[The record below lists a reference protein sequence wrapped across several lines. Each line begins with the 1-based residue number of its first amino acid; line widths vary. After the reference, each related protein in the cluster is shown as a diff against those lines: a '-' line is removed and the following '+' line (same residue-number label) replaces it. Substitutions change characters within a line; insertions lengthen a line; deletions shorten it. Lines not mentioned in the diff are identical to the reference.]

1 MFLVYYFLVPLLF
14 LSPNL
19 KNIKKSANIF
29 RYIIGLA
36 FSFLIFYVFKMDKSI
51 SLVISILGVVGV
63 FQIVMAIIES
73 GIDFKNRAQN
83 KGQFKFMILIGVIF
97 LLVAGVYNTIPYSI
111 GQTKK
116 LYGMVN
122 AKESDEKS
130 PKVNTENII
139 IVPPETAYYQ
149 MQNMIGSL
157 PNPSFYKIGQ
167 LNLTQTPQGA
177 YYVAPIEFEGNIKAL
192 LNRKS
197 PGIVYVSAERLEE
210 PKIIEVEYNHSESL
224 LFNNN
229 IYRKMR
235 SVKQDSILLNANIE
249 LDDTLKPYYIGSYGH
264 YKYGRNGIE
273 VDGVIVYELETG
285 ETKTYPKDKTP
296 EWIDQ
301 IYTYDVAEQYNEFQ
315 GRYKKG
321 LINSKIGQKEVHI
334 PTNWSSGLSING
346 LEIESTQVVPVVG
359 NNGEMYFFTDHTNTS
374 ENSTTMTG
382 YTLMDSRTGEMV
394 YYKTPGLLNGQ
405 GAMNSVEKLL
415 GADKANWATSQPILY
430 NVYGVDTWIVPV
442 INRTDGSFVKLGLVA
457 AESKYSMLADNK
469 TDLLDS
475 FKKAIAEGKINSS
488 SDVKISN
495 DSESIKEKEIS
506 GTIWRIN
513 QTSED
518 GKAIFYIKLEDNEKI
533 FMINKN
539 LSPEVIL
546 ARDGDKITLKY
557 IDMEEQQ
564 VLSVTSF
571 NINK

>member
-1 MFLVYYFLVPLLF
+1 MFLLYYFLVPLLF
-14 LSPNL
+14 LNPNL
-19 KNIKKSANIF
+19 KKATKSTNIF
-29 RYIIGLA
+29 RYIIGLI
-36 FSFLIFYVFKMDKSI
+36 FSFIMFYGLNRDKSI
-51 SLVISILGVVGV
+51 SFIISVLGVVGI
-63 FQIVMAIIES
+63 FQIIMSMVEA
-73 GIDFKNRAQN
+73 GIDFKN
-83 KGQFKFMILIGVIF
+83 KTPKITSPKKIILLSL
-97 LLVAGVYNTIPYSI
+97 LLVVAAGVYNTMPYSI
-111 GQTKK
+111 GRTKA
-116 LYGMVN
+116 LYEMAN
-122 AKESDEKS
+122 AKESDDQS
-130 PKVNTENII
+130 PKANTENII

-157 PNPSFYKIGQ
+157 PNPSFYRIGQ
-167 LNLTQTPQGA
+167 LNLTKTPEGA
-177 YYVAPIEFEGNIKAL
+177 YYVAPIEFEGTIKAL

-197 PGIVYVSAERLEE
+197 PGVVYVSAERLEE

-235 SVKQDSILLNANIE
+235 SAKQDSILLNANIE
-249 LDDTLKPYYIGSYGH
+249 LDDDLNAYYVGSYGH
-264 YKYGRNGIE
+264 YKYGRNAIL
-273 VDGVIVYELETG
+273 VDGVILYELKTG
-285 ETKTYPKDKTP
+285 ETKTYSKGETP
-296 EWIDQ
+296 AWVDQ

-321 LINSKIGQKEVHI
+321 FINSKIGQKEVTI
-334 PTNWSSGLSING
+334 PTNWTSGVNVAG

-382 YTLMDSRTGEMV
+382 YTLMDSRTGEMT

-430 NVYGVDTWIVPV
+430 NIYGVDTWIVPV

-457 AESKYSMLADNK
+457 AQSKYSILADNK

-475 FKKAIAEGKINSS
+475 FKKAIADGKINES
-488 SDVKISN
+488 SDVKIDS
-495 DSESIKEKEIS
+495 DSESLKEQEVS
-506 GTIWRIN
+506 GKIWRVN

-518 GKAIFYIKLEDNEKI
+518 GKAVFYIKLENQEKI
-533 FMINKN
+533 FMINRN
-539 LSPEVIL
+539 VSPDVVL
-546 ARDGDKITLKY
+546 ARDGDSVTIKY